1 MRQYYIT
8 CTHPGRYAYYMRA
21 YHTDIT
27 LHVHIIKRP
36 SIGNLSATIGNRST
50 TYSIEHP
57 LTIYRIPIERP
68 SVIYWLSTN
77 RSISSIYRKT
87 IGNLSDIYQTPTEH
101 LSLIYRTSIEHPT
114 RIQRHSSAA
123 AVVAASGPAMS
134 QCNRRPYYGG
144 IHRCCICPHTHTCA
158 HICT

>member
-1 MRQYYIT
+1 MEKTPGEVKRSVGRSLGRSFSRTTTSDPTNIHSTCYIYIHTYIHIYIYIVRQYYIT

-21 YHTDIT
+21 YHNDIT

-77 RSISSIYRKT
+77 RSISSIYRK
-87 IGNLSDIYQTPTEH
+87 LSE
-101 LSLIYRTSIEHPT
+101 IYRTSIKH
-114 RIQRHSSAA
+114 
-123 AVVAASGPAMS
+123 
-134 QCNRRPYYGG
+134 RPNIY
-144 IHRCCICPHTHTCA
+144 R
-158 HICT
+158 